1 MGITMVGMNDIALW
15 MYGDACSGNG
25 FWYSHEIGETAG
37 LTEEQ
42 LYWVPHPNGLCI
54 LWHVG
59 HIAHRERVHIG
70 RFLQGL
76 ETEIIP
82 RGYDV
87 FGTEWCSVKTL
98 RQSID
103 SVDSVLTWAN
113 TVREESLKYIL
124 SLNYDDF
131 KTVPPTSRRNL
142 SIGHWLFITSAHTA
156 LHIGRIQLLRALI
169 EDRHEEPCW

>member
-1 MGITMVGMNDIALW
+1 MLGIKDLALW
-15 MYGDACSGNG
+15 MYGDVRTGDG

-42 LYWVPHPNGLCI
+42 LYWVPHQNGLCI

-59 HIAHRERVHIG
+59 HIAHREQVHFG
-70 RFLQGL
+70 RFLKGL
-76 ETEIIP
+76 ENTVIP
-82 RGYDV
+82 QGYEV

-98 RQSID
+98 SRSID
-103 SVDSVLTWAN
+103 SIDDVFAWARN
-113 TVREESLKYIL
+113 VREDSRNYIKSLK
-124 SLNYDDF
+124 NEDF
-131 KTVPPTSRRNL
+131 STVPSTSERSL